1 MKTPHLPASPRII
14 QRLLLALA
22 AFFVFTY
29 SLILTL
35 APAARA
41 RTWDVEYRWS
51 HWAGFA
57 VWLAVFALL
66 HVQLQRRLPD
76 ADPYLL
82 PIVALLSGW
91 GLLTIWRLLPGF
103 GLRQAVWLLLSG
115 LTIALGLR
123 LSPELG
129 FLRRYKY
136 VFLTAGI
143 LLTAL
148 TFFFGA
154 NPSGSGLRLWLG
166 CCGIYLQPSE
176 PLKLLFLIYLAAYL
190 SEMLLL
196 RFRLLA
202 LVTPTAIIT
211 GLALLLL
218 VGQRDLGTA
227 SIFIFLYTVT
237 LYIASGRK
245 RVLWISLIGLAVAG
259 AAGYFLFD
267 VIRLRVEAWL
277 NPWLDPAGRSYQIVQ
292 SLMAIAN
299 GGVSGRGPGLG
310 SPGLVPVATS
320 DFIYTAIA
328 EETGLAGTL
337 GLLLLIGMFTARGL
351 ITALRA
357 PDTFRRILAA
367 GLTAYIAGQSILI
380 IGGNTRLLPL
390 TGVTLPFVSYGGSSL
405 LTSFI
410 ALLLLLLISN
420 RAEEEPAPLLNPQ
433 PFLLTGALLGLGL
446 LALAAVTGWWALW
459 RGPDLLT
466 RTDNA
471 RRAIADRYVR
481 RGALLDR
488 REQPINL
495 TEGSPGN
502 YARVYTYPDLSPV
515 VGYTHPNYGQSG
527 LEASLDAYLRGLQGN
542 PASLIWA
549 DHLLYGQPPP
559 GLDIR
564 LSLDLRLQARADFLL
579 GKRRGAIVLMNAE
592 TGEILVMASHPAF
605 DANRL
610 DEIEADLLADPAS
623 PLLNRAIQGA
633 YPAGDALAPFFLAAG
648 LGASPSAADLNG
660 LYNGLGF
667 YSAPQVRLPA
677 AEASSPGEDLRVTP
691 LQMAAAAASL
701 SSGGTRPVPRLAMA
715 VNTPSGGWVIL
726 PTLGES
732 SAVFMSGP
740 AESAAMSYAAGS
752 SPFWQWTASAGAQS
766 EPLTW
771 SLGGTLPGW
780 QGTPVVVVVLLEE
793 DYPELVE
800 YIGMKLLEAAT
811 APQEE

>member
-1 MKTPHLPASPRII
+1 MKTPLLPASPRLI

-22 AFFVFTY
+22 AFFVFIH

-41 RTWDVEYRWS
+41 RTWDVDYRWS
-51 HWAGFA
+51 HWLGFA

-66 HVQLQRRLPD
+66 HFQLQSRLPD
-76 ADPYLL
+76 TDPYLL
-82 PIVALLSGW
+82 PIVALLTGW

-103 GLRQAVWLLLSG
+103 GLRQSVWLLLSG
-115 LTIALGLR
+115 LVLALGLR
-123 LSPELG
+123 LSPKLD

-136 VFLTAGI
+136 IFLTAGI

-148 TFFFGA
+148 TFFFGT

-166 CCGIYLQPSE
+166 CCGVYLQPSE
-176 PLKLLFLIYLAAYL
+176 PLKLLFLVYLAAYL

-196 RFRLLA
+196 RYRLLA
-202 LVTPTAIIT
+202 IVTPTAIVT
-211 GLALLLL
+211 GLALVLL

-227 SIFIFLYTVT
+227 SIFICLYTIT

-245 RVLWISLIGLAVAG
+245 RVLWISLAGLAVAG
-259 AAGYFLFD
+259 VAGYYLFD
-267 VIRLRVEAWL
+267 VIRLRVDAWL

-337 GLLLLIGMFTARGL
+337 GLLLLIGIFTARGL
-351 ITALRA
+351 VTALRA
-357 PDTFRRILAA
+357 PDAFRRILAA
-367 GLTAYIAGQSILI
+367 GLTAYITGQSILI

-420 RAEEEPAPLLNPQ
+420 RAEEEPAPLPNPQ
-433 PFLLTGALLGLGL
+433 PFLLTGGLLGLGL

-488 REQPINL
+488 NEQPINL
-495 TEGSPGN
+495 TEGSPGD
-502 YARVYTYPDLSPV
+502 YARVYAYPDLSSV
-515 VGYTHPNYGQSG
+515 IGYTHPNYGQSG
-527 LEASLDAYLRGLQGN
+527 LEASLDNYLRGLQGN
-542 PASLIWA
+542 PASLIWSN
-549 DHLLYGQPPP
+549 HLFYGQPPP

-579 GKRRGAIVLMNAE
+579 GSRSGAVVLMNAE
-592 TGEILVMASHPAF
+592 TGEILVMASHPTF

-610 DEIEADLLADPAS
+610 DEIEESLLADPAS
-623 PLLNRAIQGA
+623 PLLNRAVQGA
-633 YPAGDALAPFFLAAG
+633 YPPGGVLEPFLLAAG
-648 LGASPSAADLNG
+648 LTDSPSAADLEG

-667 YSAPQVRLPA
+667 FEAPQVRLPA
-677 AEASSPGEDLRVTP
+677 AEAAAPGEELRLSP
-691 LQMAAAAASL
+691 LQMALAAATL
-701 SSGGTRPVPRLAMA
+701 SNGGTRPVPRLAVA
-715 VNTPSGGWVIL
+715 VNTISEGWVIL
-726 PTLGES
+726 PTLGEP
-732 SAVFMSGP
+732 SAVFLTGP
-740 AESAAMSYAAGS
+740 ADSAAASYAVGS
-752 SPFWQWTASAGAQS
+752 SPFWQFSASAGTQA
-766 EPLTW
+766 EPFTW

-793 DYPELVE
+793 DYPELAE
-800 YIGMKLLEAAT
+800 YIGLELLESAT
-811 APQEE
+811 RP

>member
-1 MKTPHLPASPRII
+1 MKTPPLPASPRRI

-22 AFFVFTY
+22 AFFTFTY

-41 RTWDVEYRWS
+41 RTWEVDYNWS
-51 HWAGFA
+51 HWLGFA

-66 HVQLQRRLPD
+66 HFQLQRRLPD

-82 PIVALLSGW
+82 PIVALLTGW

-103 GLRQAVWLLLSG
+103 GLRQTIWLLLSG
-115 LTIALGLR
+115 LVFALGLR
-123 LSPELG
+123 LSPALG

-136 VFLTAGI
+136 IFLTAGI

-148 TFFFGA
+148 TFFFGT

-190 SEMLLL
+190 SEMLFL
-196 RFRLLA
+196 RYRLLA
-202 LVTPTAIIT
+202 LVTPTIIVT
-211 GLALLLL
+211 GLALILLI
-218 VGQRDLGTA
+218 GQRDLGTA

-245 RVLWISLIGLAVAG
+245 RVLWISLAGLA
-259 AAGYFLFD
+259 AAGLAGYSLFD
-267 VIRLRVEAWL
+267 VIRLRVDAWL

-292 SLMAIAN
+292 SLIAIAN

-337 GLLLLIGMFTARGL
+337 GLLLLIGLFTARGL
-351 ITALRA
+351 VTALRA
-357 PDTFRRILAA
+357 PDAFRRILAA

-420 RAEEEPAPLLNPQ
+420 RGEDEPAPLLNPQ
-433 PFLLTGALLGLGL
+433 PFLLTGGLLGLGL
-446 LALAAVTGWWALW
+446 LALALVTGWWALW

-488 REQPINL
+488 DEQPINL
-495 TEGSPGN
+495 TKGSPGN
-502 YARVYTYPDLSPV
+502 YTRVYAYPDLSSV

-527 LEASLDAYLRGLQGN
+527 LEASLDPFLRGLQGN
-542 PASLIWA
+542 PASLIWSN
-549 DHLLYGQPPP
+549 HLLYGQPPP

-564 LSLDLRLQARADFLL
+564 LSLDLHLQARADFLL
-579 GKRRGAIVLMNAE
+579 GNRKGAVVLLNAE
-592 TGEILVMASHPAF
+592 TGEILAMASHPTF

-610 DEIEADLLADPAS
+610 DEIEESLLADPAS
-623 PLLNRAIQGA
+623 PLLNRATQGV
-633 YPAGDALAPFFLAAG
+633 YPPGGALEPFLLAAG
-648 LGASPSAADLNG
+648 LDVSSSRTELDG

-667 YSAPQVRLPA
+667 FEVPQARLPA
-677 AEASSPGEDLRVTP
+677 AEASSAGEELRISP
-691 LQMAAAAASL
+691 LQMALAAATL
-701 SSGGTRPVPRLAMA
+701 SNAGTRPVPRLAVA
-715 VNTPSGGWVIL
+715 VNTISEGWVVL
-726 PTLGES
+726 PTLGEP
-732 SAVFMSGP
+732 SAVFMPKP
-740 AESAAMSYAAGS
+740 ADSAAAYAVSGL
-752 SPFWQWTASAGAQS
+752 PFWQFSASAGTQA
-766 EPLTW
+766 EPFTW

-780 QGTPVVVVVLLEE
+780 QGSPVVVVVLLEE
-793 DYPELVE
+793 DYPELAG
-800 YIGMKLLEAAT
+800 YIGLELLEAAT
-811 APQEE
+811 RP